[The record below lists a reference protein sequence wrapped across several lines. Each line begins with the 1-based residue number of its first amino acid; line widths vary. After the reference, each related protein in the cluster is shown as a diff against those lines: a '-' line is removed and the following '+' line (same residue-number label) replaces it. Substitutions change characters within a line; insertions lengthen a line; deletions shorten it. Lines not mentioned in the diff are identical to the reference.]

1 VKKTLFITVAWLA
14 LAASVASAGGISLAW
29 NDCLGAGGA
38 TNRTFACDTNV
49 GSNDLYVSF
58 DPSVDLPDVNGTWVT
73 IDVFTDGYLGAL
85 PSWWQFKNIGSCR
98 RNEISAAPTHE
109 TMPGSCGD
117 LWGGHAEASIAGY
130 FVTAVMPSMPPYWAY
145 ILATVS
151 VLGPSLNAVAVHPGT
166 EYTALVVRINN
177 VKTAGL
183 GACAGCQQQICLA
196 LREVLLTTNNSSEF
210 HMRNPI
216 PYACPAAPGTFVTWQ
231 GSSTPTLNRTWGQL
245 KSLYR

>member
-1 VKKTLFITVAWLA
+1 MKKTLLISGAWLA
-14 LAASVASAGGISLAW
+14 LSASVASAGGISLAW

-38 TNRTFACDTNV
+38 SNRTFACDTNV

-58 DPSVDLPDVNGTWVT
+58 DPPVDLPDVNGSNPI
-73 IDVFTDGYLGAL
+73 IDVFTDGYSGTL
-85 PSWWQFKNIGSCR
+85 PAWWQFKNIGSCR
-98 RNEISAAPTHE
+98 RNEISAAPILE

-130 FVTAVMPSMPPYWAY
+130 FVTAVMPSMPPNWGY
-145 ILATVS
+145 IIGTVS
-151 VLGPSLNAVAVHPGT
+151 VLGPGLNAVAVHPGT
-166 EYTALVVRINN
+166 EYTVMVIRINN
-177 VKTAGL
+177 IRTVGL
-183 GACAGCQQQICLA
+183 GACDGCQQQICLA
-196 LREVLLTTNNSSEF
+196 LREVLLTTNNSGDLR
-210 HMRNPI
+210 MTNPI